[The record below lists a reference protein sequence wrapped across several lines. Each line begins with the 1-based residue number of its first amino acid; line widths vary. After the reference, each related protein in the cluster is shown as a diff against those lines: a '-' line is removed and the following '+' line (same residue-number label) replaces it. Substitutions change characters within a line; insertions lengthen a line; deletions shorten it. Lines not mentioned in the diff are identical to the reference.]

1 MIYVYKMCLK
11 VITVFIITLGTI
23 LMSSVVNAEH
33 IIVDT
38 YEQNTVKLADT
49 LSSIDAINPANYQ
62 DKIGNVTNATS
73 LRDMGNIIIGI
84 IQFVGSA
91 VSVIALIV
99 IGIKYMMGSLEEKAQ
114 YKETMKPYIIGA
126 FLVFGVSNL
135 IGIIASIAESI

>member
-11 VITVFIITLGTI
+11 IITVFIITLGTI

-91 VSVIALIV
+91 VSVISLIV

>member
-1 MIYVYKMCLK
+1 MHKMFFK
-11 VITVFIITLGTI
+11 KIIIGFI
-23 LMSSVVNAEH
+23 LMLVVVTGSKVNAGNV
-33 IIVDT
+33 IVNT

-49 LSSIDAINPANYQ
+49 FSSIDKINPANYQ
-62 DKIGNVTNATS
+62 DKIGNITHASS

-114 YKETMKPYIIGA
+114 YKETMRPYIIGA

-135 IGIIASIAESI
+135 IAIIASIAESI

>member
-11 VITVFIITLGTI
+11 IITVFIITLGTI
-23 LMSSVVNAEH
+23 LMSSVVNAGH
-33 IIVDT
+33 IIADT

>member
-33 IIVDT
+33 TIVDT

-62 DKIGNVTNATS
+62 DKIGNVTNATR